1 MADNIQARTAAAR
14 GFVRSLNILLKFARM
29 YEFGHPRTA
38 KQYETAWTELRTA
51 LGSEDAA
58 GLLLAV
64 SGDQLL
70 IDGTP
75 LESGPSE
82 KSFAQ
87 MLSAA
92 GIASIHFSPK
102 MTQAS
107 LARFVR
113 GFPTGSGSK
122 ATQLAEQMKA
132 ALEGDPNVHVN
143 EVCFVPADSAVAK
156 TTVAAQLA
164 ARTLGMNPEQTD
176 ALLNDPEKLLQ
187 LILAAEGTKGR
198 ATGGGTGGR
207 GDGGPAGDAGLSGG
221 GSGGSGGAEYPG
233 GFGFGRGYGSGS
245 GNGSGGYG
253 FGSGH
258 AGGTRGGYGPGP
270 GYGPGGGNGHGAGVG
285 NGAGIGNGVG
295 PGDGQGNGGYASG
308 GDRSSDERPA
318 GGNIHAGSGAAVPNG
333 SNQLATG
340 LPNADGGVIGAYS
353 GGSLL
358 GALGNPEFSGG
369 IVPVVGGAAVQGP
382 VSEVPASGGWNIV
395 NSGGAGNPVE
405 PGSGGFWLNHEFS
418 SAGAAP
424 SGSGVGPAG
433 RGGWPGG
440 SNPSGSE
447 FGAGSNGAN
456 SQGARVPNGVPRTE
470 QGGDAVRGSL
480 PAGAEGEAHERISRW
495 VHSSA
500 GIRTSRQARN
510 AGRGSM
516 AVETG
521 LMNIQQDELQ
531 GILQVLAQVA
541 RTNDS
546 SSEQI
551 DPSAF
556 QSRLSVLPRR
566 ARFTVSQALG
576 ALAAQSPSQ
585 DSDRPMLLKLAEHIA
600 VRFALES
607 FERGDVRV
615 NAVRQVLDEMSLEL
629 DGLRKIV
636 GVYEEKLVRA
646 GLPVQ
651 SHTDSLAREFWSRVP
666 EEKRRAVL
674 ESENAWCVPAAK
686 VREYAESLTKE
697 GKEPEVQSVLR
708 NYANCVRDKNAEARK
723 QTALGL
729 AELAPFYAE
738 CDEKVLT
745 DTIRQLG
752 LQLAEESGA
761 ELQSV
766 LGAAFVRLS
775 QEAAKKRFYAAMQ
788 RSVEMIEFIEAERPA
803 GGKSLGS
810 RIAVED
816 KLPEFIDE
824 SLRSGEV
831 PNGLKDLLR
840 RIPLASAQQI
850 AARFSRVGFRQDC
863 DLLVSMMELL
873 GPEGL
878 DHLRVQLREGNA
890 HQAIDT
896 VGILARM
903 DLEQL
908 ERHLPER
915 MREWKRASHDRVV
928 RQIAASGADDR
939 GRLLLEL
946 FDSLDVLI
954 RPLAIDEIGMA
965 GEKLSEMRLLRI
977 AEGDIPKG
985 STEYLRLKA
994 IEALGRL
1001 RTSGSDTV
1009 LRRIAETRKAWRWTY
1024 PSELRLVSAQ
1034 ALEKIDPEWV
1044 RDFLPRSGLNV
1055 AELSIEVLDSDPTSS
1070 ANRQRRYP
1078 RLRLEKPVSA
1088 VTTNLKENYQ
1098 LEIPEMALGGGVAV
1112 CQQNLHPGS
1121 LVELKMNG
1129 TLNAIKAQSIV
1140 RDANT
1145 QARAFEVV
1153 EMDLEERAKLRK
1165 LLVQLGSLQRESRPD
1180 ERSRKS
1186 TRTFIIGG

>member
-51 LGSEDAA
+51 LGSEDEA

-70 IDGTP
+70 IDGIP

-102 MTQAS
+102 VTQAS

-113 GFPTGSGSK
+113 GFPTGTGSK
-122 ATQLAEQMKA
+122 PSQLAEQMKA
-132 ALEGDPNVHVN
+132 ALEGDPNIHVN

-156 TTVAAQLA
+156 STVAAQLA
-164 ARTLGMNPEQTD
+164 AHTLGMNSEQTD

-187 LILAAEGTKGR
+187 LIVAAEGM
-198 ATGGGTGGR
+198 AR
-207 GDGGPAGDAGLSGG
+207 GAGNGSS
-221 GSGGSGGAEYPG
+221 GSGGENASGG
-233 GFGFGRGYGSGS
+233 RNGYGGNGG
-245 GNGSGGYG
+245 GNGSGFGYG
-253 FGSGH
+253 
-258 AGGTRGGYGPGP
+258 GGNGP
-270 GYGPGGGNGHGAGVG
+270 GYGPDFGERSADAAPARGTREGQRGTDRGNLSGVSGAPSV
-285 NGAGIGNGVG
+285 AG
-295 PGDGQGNGGYASG
+295 D
-308 GDRSSDERPA
+308 A
-318 GGNIHAGSGAAVPNG
+318 GGQEAAGE
-333 SNQLATG
+333 
-340 LPNADGGVIGAYS
+340 GVVSPYS
-353 GGSLL
+353 AGSLL
-358 GALGNPEFSGG
+358 NSLGNPDFSRGMMPPGG
-369 IVPVVGGAAVQGP
+369 VGVEGPITTAANSDGRNAVHSGTD
-382 VSEVPASGGWNIV
+382 EVPAGKKG
-395 NSGGAGNPVE
+395 
-405 PGSGGFWLNHEFS
+405 GGFWLSRKLLSGELENNENLR
-418 SAGAAP
+418 GAAGR
-424 SGSGVGPAG
+424 SNTARNSDGAALFDGSATETERSFDPNG
-433 RGGWPGG
+433 
-440 SNPSGSE
+440 
-447 FGAGSNGAN
+447 GAGGGQAARGN
-456 SQGARVPNGVPRTE
+456 SDLPTDGT
-470 QGGDAVRGSL
+470 DTRGPL
-480 PAGAEGEAHERISRW
+480 SRW

-500 GIRTSRQARN
+500 GIRVSRPARS
-510 AGRGSM
+510 ARRGSM
-516 AVETG
+516 TVETG
-521 LMNIQQDELQ
+521 MMTLHEDELQ
-531 GILQVLAQVA
+531 GILHVLAQVA
-541 RTNDS
+541 RT
-546 SSEQI
+546 SESADDKI
-551 DPSAF
+551 DPAAF
-556 QSRLSVLPRR
+556 QSRLSALPRR
-566 ARFTVSQALG
+566 ARFTVSQALA
-576 ALAAQSPSQ
+576 ALASQ
-585 DSDRPMLLKLAEHIA
+585 APTQEADRPVLLKLAEHIA
-600 VRFALES
+600 VRFAIDS
-607 FERGDVRV
+607 FERGDVKV

-629 DGLRKIV
+629 DGLRKLV
-636 GVYEEKLVRA
+636 GSYEEKLVRA
-646 GLPVQ
+646 GIPVQ
-651 SHTDSLAREFWSRVP
+651 SHTDVLAREFWAQVP
-666 EEKRRAVL
+666 EEKRKGVL
-674 ESENAWCVPAAK
+674 ESADAWCVPAVKAA
-686 VREYAESLTKE
+686 EYVEKLIKE
-697 GKEPEVQSVLR
+697 NKGQEADAILG
-708 NYANCVRDKNAEARK
+708 NYANGIRSKNKEARR

-729 AELAPFYAE
+729 AELAPLYAE
-738 CDEKVLT
+738 RDEKLLT
-745 DTIRQLG
+745 DTIRELG
-752 LQLAEESGA
+752 VQLADERDS

-775 QEAAKKRFYAAMQ
+775 QEATKKRSYPAMQ
-788 RSVEMIEFIEAERPA
+788 RSVEMIEYVETERPG

-831 PNGLKDLLR
+831 PGGLKDLLR
-840 RIPLASAQQI
+840 RMPKPSAEQI

-863 DLLVSMMELL
+863 ALLVSMMELL
-873 GPEGL
+873 GAEGL
-878 DHLRVQLREGNA
+878 DHLRTQLREGDA
-890 HQAIDT
+890 HAAIDT

-915 MREWKRASHDRVV
+915 MREWGRSAHDRVV
-928 RQIAASGADDR
+928 RQIAASGAEER

-965 GEKLSEMRLLRI
+965 GEKLAEMRLLRI

-1024 PSELRLVSAQ
+1024 ASELRVVSAQ

-1055 AELSIEVLDSDPTSS
+1055 AELSIEILDSDPESS
-1070 ANRQRRYP
+1070 AIRQRRYP
-1078 RLRLEKPVSA
+1078 RLRLEKPVVA
-1088 VTTNLKENYQ
+1088 ITTNLRENYQ

-1121 LVELKMNG
+1121 VVELKMNG
-1129 TLNAIKAQSIV
+1129 TLNAVRAQSIV

-1145 QARAFEVV
+1145 QARAFELV

-1165 LLVQLGSLQRESRPD
+1165 LLVQLGSLQRQSRPD
-1180 ERSRKS
+1180 ERSRKT
-1186 TRTFIIGG
+1186 TRTFVMGS